1 MKNDLLLSIVVPT
14 KNRYEY
20 LFQLMDLLA
29 TFESQEFEMVIQDNS
44 DNNSDFINNIK
55 LKNYPFVN
63 YFYQKSPLS
72 QSGNSDKSILNSKGE
87 YVCFI
92 GDDDGVTR
100 SIIDIVKWMKKENY
114 YILKSALTVYKW
126 PSFISEKHY
135 DVSSSVLF
143 NPYSQTYRE
152 VDCRQALASLL
163 KSGMNTLANM
173 PKVYNGIVK
182 RSVLDI
188 IYKRCGTF
196 FPGPSPDMANAVSL
210 SLIEKK
216 YIYVDFPVIIGG
228 HSVNLGANAARY
240 KRGLGP
246 LEEQIFID
254 QKYKDGWSKRIP
266 KVWASQTVWP
276 ESALTALHSFSA
288 NDYLQMVDYEIIL
301 RKFANSH
308 PDYFR
313 LAYKLSHSRL
323 KLTLKFLIRRMVS
336 PFFALMKYYDYKK
349 NNKYGGLEIHRGFL
363 NITEAERLLM
373 NVVGN
378 SLNGLKK
385 IES

>member
-44 DNNSDFINNIK
+44 DDNSEFTNKVNLD
-55 LKNYPFVN
+55 NYPFIN
-63 YFYQKSPLS
+63 YFYQKAPLS
-72 QSGNSDKSILNSKGE
+72 QSGNSDKSILNSRGE

-100 SIIDIVKWMKKENY
+100 SIIDVVKWMKKENY
-114 YILKSALTVYKW
+114 SILKSALTVYKW

-135 DVSSSVLF
+135 DVSSSLLF
-143 NPYSQTYRE
+143 NPYSKTYRE
-152 VDCRQALASLL
+152 VECLQALTSLL
-163 KSGMNTLANM
+163 KSGMDTLANM

-182 RSVLDI
+182 RSVLDA
-188 IYKRCGTF
+188 IYSQCGTF
-196 FPGPSPDMANAVSL
+196 FPGPSPDMANAVAL
-210 SLIEKK
+210 ALVEDK
-216 YIYVDFPVIIGG
+216 YVYVDFPIIIGG

-246 LEEQIFID
+246 LEEQKFID

-276 ESALTALHSFSA
+276 ESALTALNAYSA
-288 NDYLQMVDYEIIL
+288 NTYLQMVDYEIIL
-301 RKFANSH
+301 KKFANSH

-313 LAYKLSHSRL
+313 LAYALSHSRL
-323 KLTLKFLIRRMVS
+323 KLTLYFLIRRMVG
-336 PFFALMKYYDYKK
+336 PFLALKKFIAYKK
-349 NNKYGGLEIHRGFL
+349 SNKYGGLEIHRGYF
-363 NITEAERLLM
+363 NIMNAERLLM
-373 NVVGN
+373 NETG
-378 SLNGLKK
+378 GGFKELKK
-385 IES
+385 A